1 MLPLKQLG
9 HSEPLPSLP
18 LPIKIKNNLDLRFM
32 FRNLFFKIWKL
43 CCIYEENKNQ
53 NWDQTSY
60 KKTVKVIF
68 LVLKSTRICWTKI
81 KNRTSYP
88 SVVIIE
94 VVTFFFN
101 SPPTPL
107 MFVQGNQQLYHY
119 FFLPSLTWRTPFLT
133 VPAVH
138 LNFTTTFGLCC
149 EDCYEEKSD
158 QLKLALNI

>member
-1 MLPLKQLG
+1 MSHYLAC
-9 HSEPLPSLP
+9 HSQSKSKTILISDLCFGTYFLRSENCAASMKKT
-18 LPIKIKNNLDLRFM
+18 KIKTEIRHLTKK
-32 FRNLFFKIWKL
+32 LF
-43 CCIYEENKNQ
+43 
-53 NWDQTSY
+53 
-60 KKTVKVIF
+60 KVIF
-68 LVLKSTRICWTKI
+68 LVLKSTRICLTKI

-101 SPPTPL
+101 SPTTPL
-107 MFVQGNQQLYHY
+107 MFVQENQQLYHY

>member
-1 MLPLKQLG
+1 M
-9 HSEPLPSLP
+9 
-18 LPIKIKNNLDLRFM
+18 IR
-32 FRNLFFKIWKL
+32 
-43 CCIYEENKNQ
+43 
-53 NWDQTSY
+53 
-60 KKTVKVIF
+60 
-68 LVLKSTRICWTKI
+68 TKI
-81 KNRTSYP
+81 FKSLEK
-88 SVVIIE
+88 VVISLFHT

-101 SPPTPL
+101 SPTTPL
-107 MFVQGNQQLYHY
+107 MFVQENQQLYHY